1 MLVKIRK
8 ADGSFYTL
16 KLLRGPKGDK
26 GDQGEPGTGL
36 VIRDAFDTA
45 EALRAAHPTGEPGE
59 SYTIGDVVYTWSESL
74 GDWKAIGSLVGPAG
88 KDGKNGKDGS
98 NGQNGS
104 DGVGILSVEQTVTST
119 ADGGEN
125 IVTITRTDGMTFE
138 ISIRNGS
145 KGSAGAIGPAGA
157 TPTSFPASAITGTLG
172 LAHGGT
178 GVTSLAALKTALGI
192 SDAAGFVTG
201 TYVGSAEVSVDTF
214 KNISL
219 GFEPSFV
226 IVWNTNTR
234 NYFPLFFYIDT
245 DENGDNER
253 ISEQNLA
260 FALPGYPTILYDDE
274 DSRSVLEIVST
285 GFNVRNAKYSYTS
298 AGGND
303 RDFYSYLNKTGQTY
317 GYIAGK

>member
-1 MLVKIRK
+1 MLVKIRQ

-16 KLLRGPKGDK
+16 KLLRGPRGEKGEQ
-26 GDQGEPGTGL
+26 GDPGTGL
-36 VIRDAFDTA
+36 VIRDAFDTE

-88 KDGKNGKDGS
+88 KDGS
-98 NGQNGS
+98 NGQDGNDGS
-104 DGVGILSVEQTVTST
+104 DGVGVLSVEQTVTST

-125 IVTITRTDGMTFE
+125 IVTITLTDGTTFD

-145 KGSAGAIGPAGA
+145 KGSTGATGPAGA

-172 LAHGGT
+172 AAHGGT

-201 TYVGSAEVSVDTF
+201 TYVGAAELSSDII
-214 KNISL
+214 KNVSL
-219 GFEPSFV
+219 GFQPSFV
-226 IVWNTNTR
+226 IVWNVDVR
-234 NYFPLFFYIDT
+234 NYFPLYWFIDT
-245 DENGDNER
+245 DDAGDNER
-253 ISEQNLA
+253 RSEQNLA
-260 FALPGYPTILYDDE
+260 FALPGYPTILYDDD
-274 DSRSVLEIVST
+274 DSRAVLEVTSS
-285 GFNVRNAKYSYTS
+285 GFNVRNAQYSYTS
-298 AGGND
+298 AGGNE
-303 RDFYSYLNKTGQTY
+303 RNYYSHLNRTGCTY